1 MEDRRCKLGLQGRAQ
16 SVLLI
21 ERAGHCAPVVA
32 SLEGVT
38 SRSVV

>member
-21 ERAGHCAPVVA
+21 ERAGLRTTA
-32 SLEGVT
+32 SVGPSAT
-38 SRSVV
+38 A